1 MTLQVCK
8 NIINVSK
15 LNDYKLFKDEV
26 KQVMGI
32 YFNPNNESFTKDRNY
47 KIYIDKTGLL
57 EYLNEVLGTPRNCI
71 AVSHA
76 RRFGKSHAAGMIDA
90 YYSLGCDS
98 TELFKETKISASA
111 DYKKYMNQYNVI
123 HLDTSTFWDS
133 YKDNIV
139 EKITEYIY
147 KDFKLVFGD
156 ELDYQDNISYVLA
169 MIYQKTNIPFVIIID
184 EWDCVIRNSEDKEL
198 VHKYLQF
205 LHSLFKSEESK
216 AFLALAYITGILP
229 IKKIKD
235 ESALNNFTEYTML
248 DSYPITEYYGFTEDE
263 VRGLCEE
270 YDMDFDTVKAWY
282 NGYLIDGMHM
292 YNPNSVSMA
301 MDRHRYDSYWRN
313 TSSFASINTFITM
326 NYAGLKEDIMTML
339 AGGNVRVNT
348 GTFKNDFTTI
358 ASKDDALTALIHL
371 GYLGYDADRKKAFI
385 PNYEVATA
393 FEAALQ
399 TSEWSEIA
407 KAISICD
414 ELLDET
420 IEGNADRVAGL
431 IELAHET
438 YTSVL
443 TYNDEN
449 SLSCVLTMAYFTAP
463 AYYNII
469 REMPAG
475 KGFADFVFIPRANA
489 GYRPAMVVELKYNQS
504 ADTAIRQIKEK
515 RYQGALSGYQG
526 KILLVGINYD
536 ADGKDKKH
544 HTCVIEEWE

>member
-1 MTLQVCK
+1 
-8 NIINVSK
+8 
-15 LNDYKLFKDEV
+15 
-26 KQVMGI
+26 MGV
-32 YFNPNNESFTKDRNY
+32 YFNPNNESFTQARNSMVY
-47 KIYIDKTGLL
+47 VDKTGLI
-57 EYLNEVLGTPRNCI
+57 EILNQRLSTEDKCI

-76 RRFGKSHAAGMIDA
+76 RRFGKSHAAGMVDA

-98 TELFKETKISASA
+98 TKLFEDTRISSSA

-123 HLDTSTFWDS
+123 HIDVSTFWDS

-139 EKITEYIY
+139 EKIIEYIY
-147 KDFKLVFGD
+147 KDFKIVFGE
-156 ELDYQDNISYVLA
+156 ELDYQDNISYVLVK
-169 MIYQKTNIPFVIIID
+169 IYQKTNTPFVIIID
-184 EWDCVIRNSEDKEL
+184 EWDCVIRNSTDTEL

-235 ESALNNFTEYTML
+235 ESALNNFDEYTML
-248 DSYPITEYYGFTEDE
+248 KSNPITEYFGFTEDE
-263 VRGLCEE
+263 VKDLCEKYE
-270 YDMDFDTVKAWY
+270 MDYDAVKAWY

-301 MDRHRYDSYWRN
+301 IKRKDFDSYWKN

-326 NYAGLKEDIMTML
+326 NYAGLKDDIMTML
-339 AGGNVRVNT
+339 SGGKVMVET
-348 GTFKNDFTTI
+348 DAFQNDLSEI
-358 ASKDDALTALIHL
+358 HSKDDAITALIHL
-371 GYLGYDADRKKAFI
+371 GYLGYDADRKSAYV
-385 PNYEVATA
+385 PNYEVAKA
-393 FEAALQ
+393 FQMALK
-399 TSEWSEIA
+399 TGEWSEIS
-407 KAISICD
+407 KAISRCD
-414 ELLDET
+414 ELLMAT
-420 IEGNADRVAGL
+420 IDGNADKVAEI

-463 AYYNII
+463 GYYNII
-469 REMPAG
+469 REMPSG

-504 ADTAIRQIKEK
+504 ADTAIKQIKEK
-515 RYQGALSGYQG
+515 RYQGALSDYRDR
-526 KILLVGINYD
+526 ILLVGVNYD
-536 ADGKDKKH
+536 AEGKDKKH
-544 HTCVIEEWE
+544 HTCVIEEWKE